1 MAKTYYTKNERL
13 EQSLKNTL
21 ETLKIQFETEK
32 WKLNEQPMSREI
44 ERRLEEIEFQLSW
57 LRNQINLLK

>member
-21 ETLKIQFETEK
+21 ETLKIQFDTEK

-57 LRNQINLLK
+57 LRNQLKGF

>member
-13 EQSLKNTL
+13 EQSLKNSL
-21 ETLKIQFETEK
+21 ETLKIQFEAEK
-32 WKLNEQPMSREI
+32 WKLDEQPMSRET
-44 ERRLEEIEFQLSW
+44 ERRLEEINFQLSW